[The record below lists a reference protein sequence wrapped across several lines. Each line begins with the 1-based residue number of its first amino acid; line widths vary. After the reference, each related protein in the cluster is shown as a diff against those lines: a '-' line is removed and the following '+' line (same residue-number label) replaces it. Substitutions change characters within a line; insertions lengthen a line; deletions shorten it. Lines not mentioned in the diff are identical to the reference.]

1 VASPLSAFDD
11 WFCSQ
16 SPGIQS
22 DLVALA
28 LAHLPGSGVDFVD
41 MLGDDIVT
49 PFRAS
54 LEVLETEGSAF
65 QQVCA
70 VVAMRSAIDFFVI
83 RQRGSRSSW
92 KITRQLNRRAY
103 EEIAAEGHSPAFL
116 DSFFEHLPFREKQW
130 LRAAEG
136 WRELCANAL
145 SDETLDAWLQKASL
159 GDSL

>member
-1 VASPLSAFDD
+1 MGSPLSAFDG

-54 LEVLETEGSAF
+54 LEVLENEGSAF

-83 RQRGSRSSW
+83 RHRSSRSVW
-92 KITRQLNRRAY
+92 KTTRQLNRRAY
-103 EEIAAEGHSPAFL
+103 EEIAAEGHTPAFL
-116 DSFFEHLPFREKQW
+116 NSYSEHLPFREKQW

-136 WRELCANAL
+136 WRDLCAGAL
-145 SDETLDAWLQKASL
+145 SDDVLDAWLQNASL
-159 GDSL
+159 RDAL